1 MAEQLFV
8 YGTLKDP
15 AVQQAVFGRV
25 VEGRPESLEGY
36 STKPITIGG
45 TVYLNLWP
53 DPDGSV
59 EGLVIEVAPQELALI
74 DRYEGDDYQRIQ
86 VTLTSRKV
94 AWVYRAAG

>member
-25 VEGRPESLEGY
+25 VEGQSARLDGY
-36 STKPITIGG
+36 TKAHIELSG
-45 TVYLNLWP
+45 TVYGIIQP
-53 DPDGSV
+53 DLQGSV
-59 EGLVIEVAPQELALI
+59 EGLLIEVTPQELALI